1 MQYVRKPA
9 VAGMFYEGDSTGLMK
24 RLDVLFSG
32 VKQPRQ
38 GFRMVVSPHAG
49 YMYSGKT
56 AAHAIASLKPAGS
69 FIILG
74 PNHTGMGQPLSI
86 MSRGVWKTPLGECRI
101 DSEVAEKLKACR
113 LLKEDTSAHLMEH
126 SIEVQLPLLQHR
138 FREFS
143 FVPVSMMNLGYSDD
157 FLGMCEELGKAVAGV
172 AKSGN
177 VGVVASSD
185 FSHYMSQKAA
195 DEKDAAAVKQ
205 ILALST
211 KKFFATLDAK
221 GASVCGFGP
230 IAVAMSAAKLLGL
243 KAKLISKSSSGDVTR
258 DYGSVV
264 TYYAIGFG

>member
-9 VAGMFYEGDSTGLMK
+9 VAGMFYEGDSTGLRK
-24 RLDVLFSG
+24 RLDGLFAG
-32 VKQPRQ
+32 IRPGR

-56 AAHAIASLKPAGS
+56 AAQAIASLKPAKS
-69 FIILG
+69 FVVLG
-74 PNHTGMGQPLSI
+74 PNHTGMGQPFSI
-86 MSRGVWKTPLGECRI
+86 TGRGAWNTPLGECRI
-101 DSEVAEKLKACR
+101 DSELAEKLKACS

-138 FREFS
+138 FREFA
-143 FVPVSMMNLGYSDD
+143 FVPVSIMNLGYSDD
-157 FLGMCEELGKAVAGV
+157 FLGMCEELGKTLAGIM
-172 AKSGN
+172 KKES
-177 VGVVASSD
+177 VGVIASSD

-205 ILALST
+205 ILALSA
-211 KKFFATLDAK
+211 KKFFSTLEGK

-230 IAVAMSAAKLLGL
+230 IAIAMYAAKALGL
-243 KAKLISKSSSGDVTR
+243 KAKLISRSSSGDVTG